1 MVFGAVFAY
10 LCLFA
15 GVLQR
20 IGDEG
25 TLVNGAARVA
35 EGAVPYRDF
44 ADLANPLSFYWLGA
58 WFAAF
63 GTHLAVARVLLVLT
77 GAGSAALVFWL
88 AARAYGTRTGMTAA
102 VLSTVLGIPFWP
114 GTNHHWD
121 SNLFFLGTLGCLA
134 LWQSRSRSRFAL
146 LAGVAAAATS
156 GFMINKGALAL
167 LVALVMLWR
176 SQRQDRSRAA
186 IALLIGF
193 GAAVAAIC
201 MVFLANGAL
210 SDFVY
215 INLVFPATRYES
227 TGRVPYAFYFFDV
240 AWERPLSVFTRVVP
254 SLAAKLLAGVLAV
267 PLTALAAVPVLALGV
282 AGFRARSRRGGW
294 SKEQALLW
302 IGGAALWISEA
313 HRWDLFHLMYG
324 SPLLLAAI
332 VGEALR
338 DSRDGQWRS
347 RLVGALTACT
357 VALGIWQGAIG
368 LAAQVPQETRRGGV
382 RTYARDEALQFLL
395 DNTKPGD
402 FVFVYPYYPMY
413 YFLADLRNPTRYGIL
428 LYGYNTIG
436 QFQEALADL
445 DQKRPKYVL
454 WDTLVDG
461 DNWKRWYP
469 AYVQPPERDLIIEP
483 YLTRHYKTIATKSG
497 FRIMQRLNDLSTV
510 Q

>member
-1 MVFGAVFAY
+1 MFCATFAY

-77 GAGSAALVFWL
+77 GAGSASLVFWL

-121 SNLFFLGTLGCLA
+121 ANLFFLGTLGCLA
-134 LWQSRSRSRFAL
+134 LWQLRSRSRFAL
-146 LAGVAAAATS
+146 LAGVAAAVTS

-167 LVALVMLWR
+167 VVALVVVWWGRKQGRYQATL
-176 SQRQDRSRAA
+176 AV
-186 IALLIGF
+186 LLGF
-193 GAAVAAIC
+193 GAVIGTIC
-201 MVFLANGAL
+201 IVFLVNGAL
-210 SDFVY
+210 SDFIYV
-215 INLVFPATRYES
+215 NVVFPATQYED
-227 TGRVPYAFYFFDV
+227 TGRVPYAFYFRDV
-240 AWERPLSVFTRVVP
+240 AWVRPLWVLTRVVP
-254 SLAAKLLAGVLAV
+254 SVAAKLLAGVLAV
-267 PLTALAAVPVLALGV
+267 PLAALAAVPVLAFVV
-282 AGFRARSRRGGW
+282 AGSRGLSRRGRW

-324 SPLLLAAI
+324 SPLILAGV
-332 VGEALR
+332 VGETLANGNGR
-338 DSRDGQWRS
+338 DWRN
-347 RLVGALTACT
+347 RVVGTLTACT

-368 LAAQVPQETRRGGV
+368 LAAQVPQETRRGAV

-395 DNTKPGD
+395 DNTKPRD

-413 YFLADLRNPTRYGIL
+413 HFLADLKNPTRYGIL
-428 LYGYNTIG
+428 LYGYNTTG
-436 QFQEALADL
+436 QFNEALADL
-445 DQKRPKYVL
+445 DRQRPQFVL

-461 DNWKRWYP
+461 DTWKRWYP

-483 YLTRHYKTIATKSG
+483 YLTLHYKTIATKSG
-497 FRIMQRLNDLSTV
+497 FRIMQRLNDLPTV